1 MRPSLLLTV
10 SLGLMLGMA
19 CAHAIPHPGPYVWHL
34 RGAVVSVTNDVLRV
48 QHKTGGIVELQIDDR
63 TVYTK
68 NKQPDSRRSLIR
80 GIRVMVD
87 VENRSGP
94 TYRARRIQLFGG
106 GHTE

>member
-19 CAHAIPHPGPYVWHL
+19 CAHAVPQPGPYVWQL
-34 RGAVVSVTNDVLRV
+34 RGAVVSVTDDVLRV

-68 NKQPDSRRSLIR
+68 NNQPDSRRSLLR
-80 GIRVMVD
+80 GTRVMVD
-87 VENRSGP
+87 VENLSGP
-94 TYRARRIQLFGG
+94 TYRAQRIQLFGG
-106 GHTE
+106 GHAE